1 MEKSKKIKIYDEE
14 DYLLAMKKTKYI
26 DEGKAVISADDEW
39 LEEKEWDVLF
49 AQACNVL
56 SYKNYRGTIEYSENE
71 TGFFGKVMGIRSL
84 ILYEGDTVEE
94 LEKDFKKFIDAY
106 LEDCKKDGIEP
117 EQPIYGN
124 DDYVLD
130 IPNAETLGAFKEVEE
145 MKKNPSRYKGYVSVE
160 ELMADLLKDDETED

>member
-1 MEKSKKIKIYDEE
+1 
-14 DYLLAMKKTKYI
+14 
-26 DEGKAVISADDEW
+26 
-39 LEEKEWDVLF
+39 
-49 AQACNVL
+49 
-56 SYKNYRGTIEYSENE
+56 
-71 TGFFGKVMGIRSL
+71 MGIRSL
-84 ILYEGDTVEE
+84 LSYEGNTVEE
-94 LEKDFKKFIDAY
+94 LSKDFEEVVDAY
-106 LEDCKKDGIEP
+106 LEDYKEDGIEP